1 MNGESDTPQRIDI
14 SSFSWPEVTAG
25 ADLAALVTAHVELV
39 DGDVVVITSKV
50 VSKAEGRVQPGGRPQ
65 AVAREL
71 TRVVARRGP
80 NVIAQTRHG
89 LVMAAAGV
97 DASNVDSGSVVTL
110 PRDPDESAR
119 RLREALFERTGCNVA
134 VVVTDTAGRAWR
146 NGQTD
151 MAIGCAGIPPLVDLA
166 GTVDRYGNVLSV
178 TAPADAD
185 EIAAAADLVKG
196 KTTGRPVAVVRG
208 LRSRVL
214 PPGVPGPGAAT
225 LVRGSDDDLFGLG
238 SRDAVVAA
246 SLRVDPVALSSFPQ
260 RIESDPDPFDR
271 LTSQCE
277 HVRIASNPQHDA
289 PGVSGA
295 ATWLVQIEVCHPTD
309 PEDWVEVGALSER
322 VRTLA
327 AANRLTAQ
335 EPAPAADTSGPG
347 WRIVSRTAWSVA

>member
-1 MNGESDTPQRIDI
+1 MTGEQETPQRIEI
-14 SSFSWPEVTAG
+14 SAFSWPEVTAG
-25 ADLAALVTAHVELV
+25 ADLAALVAADVDLL

-50 VSKAEGRVQPGGRPQ
+50 VSKAEGRVQPGGRPH
-65 AVAREL
+65 AVDREL

-110 PRDPDESAR
+110 PGDPDESAR
-119 RLREALFERTGCNVA
+119 RLRDALLERTGCNVA
-134 VVVTDTAGRAWR
+134 VIVTDTAGRAWR

-166 GTVDRYGNVLSV
+166 GTLDRYGNVLSV
-178 TAPADAD
+178 TAPAYAD
-185 EIAAAADLVKG
+185 EIAGAADLVKG

-208 LRSRVL
+208 LRHRVL

-225 LVRGSDDDLFGLG
+225 LVRPSDDDLFGLG

-246 SLRVDPVALSSFPQ
+246 SLRVDPAALSSFPR
-260 RIESDPDPFDR
+260 RIESDPDPFDS
-271 LTSQCE
+271 LTSRCE
-277 HVRIASNPQHDA
+277 HVRIASTRQPD
-289 PGVSGA
+289 PRGGSGL
-295 ATWLVQIEVCHPTD
+295 ATWLVRIEICDPIG
-309 PEDWVEVGALSER
+309 PEDWIEVGALSER

-335 EPAPAADTSGPG
+335 QPARAATSGPG

>member
-1 MNGESDTPQRIDI
+1 MSGEPETPQRIEI

-25 ADLAALVTAHVELV
+25 ADLAALVAAEVDLL

-50 VSKAEGRVQPGGRPQ
+50 VSKAEGRVQPGGRPH
-65 AVAREL
+65 AVDGEL

-110 PRDPDESAR
+110 PGDPDESAR
-119 RLREALFERTGCNVA
+119 RLREALLERTGCNVA
-134 VVVTDTAGRAWR
+134 VIVTDTAGRAWR

-166 GTVDRYGNVLSV
+166 GTLDRYGNVLSV
-178 TAPADAD
+178 TAPAYAD
-185 EIAAAADLVKG
+185 EIAGAADLVKG

-208 LRSRVL
+208 LRHRVL
-214 PPGVPGPGAAT
+214 PSGVPGPGAAT
-225 LVRGSDDDLFGLG
+225 LVRRSDDDLFGLG

-246 SLRVDPVALSSFPQ
+246 SLRVDPAALSSFPR
-260 RIESDPDPFDR
+260 RIESDPDPFDS
-271 LTSQCE
+271 LTSRCE
-277 HVRIASNPQHDA
+277 HVRIACIRQPD
-289 PGVSGA
+289 PRGGSGS
-295 ATWLVQIEVCHPTD
+295 ATWLVQIEICDPIG
-309 PEDWVEVGALSER
+309 PEDWIEVGALSER

-335 EPAPAADTSGPG
+335 QPTRAATSGPG

>member
-1 MNGESDTPQRIDI
+1 MTRQPATPQRIEI
-14 SSFSWPEVTAG
+14 SSFSWPEIAAG
-25 ADLAALVTAHVELV
+25 DDLAALVAAEVGLL

-50 VSKAEGRVQPGGRPQ
+50 VSKAEGRVRPGGRPQ
-65 AVAREL
+65 TVEREL

-110 PRDPDESAR
+110 PGDPDESAR
-119 RLREALFERTGCNVA
+119 GLREALFERTGCNVA
-134 VVVTDTAGRAWR
+134 VIITDTAGRAWR

-166 GTVDRYGNVLSV
+166 GTLDRYGNVLSV

-185 EIAAAADLVKG
+185 EIAGAADLVKG
-196 KTTGRPVAVVRG
+196 KTSGRPVAVVRG
-208 LRSRVL
+208 LRDRVL
-214 PPGVPGPGAAT
+214 PPGVAGPGAAT

-246 SLRVDPVALSSFPQ
+246 SLRIDPVALSSFP
-260 RIESDPDPFDR
+260 RRVESDPDPFDS
-271 LTSQCE
+271 LTSRRG
-277 HVRIASNPQHDA
+277 HVRIASTRQPDPRGG
-289 PGVSGA
+289 PGP
-295 ATWLVQIEVCHPTD
+295 ATWLVQIEICDPAD
-309 PEDWVEVGALSER
+309 PEDWIEVGALSER

-327 AANRLTAQ
+327 AANRLTAR
-335 EPAPAADTSGPG
+335 ELAPAGAGAPG

>member
-1 MNGESDTPQRIDI
+1 MTGEPATPQRIEI
-14 SSFSWPEVTAG
+14 SAFPWPEVTVG
-25 ADLAALVTAHVELV
+25 ADLGALVAAGVELT

-50 VSKAEGRVQPGGRPQ
+50 VSKAEGRVQPGARTQ
-65 AVAREL
+65 AVDREL

-97 DASNVDSGSVVTL
+97 DASNVASGSVVTL
-110 PRDPDESAR
+110 PADPDESAR
-119 RLREALFERTGCNVA
+119 RLREALYDRTGYNVA

-166 GTVDRYGNVLSV
+166 GTLDRYGNRLSV

-185 EIAAAADLVKG
+185 EIAGAADLVKG

-214 PPGVPGPGAAT
+214 APGVHGPGAAA

-246 SLRVDPVALSSFPQ
+246 ALRVDAVALSCFPR
-260 RIESDPDPFDR
+260 RIGSDPDPFDA
-271 LTSQCE
+271 LTTE
-277 HVRIASNPQHDA
+277 RAHVRIASTREPE
-289 PGVSGA
+289 PRGGA
-295 ATWLVQIEVCHPTD
+295 GPATWRVQIDICLPAD
-309 PEDWVEVGALSER
+309 PEDWIEVGALSER
-322 VRTLA
+322 VRSLA
-327 AANRLTAQ
+327 AANRLTGQ
-335 EPAPAADTSGPG
+335 ELPAAGTSGSG
-347 WRIVSRTAWSVA
+347 WQIVSRIAWSVA

>member
-1 MNGESDTPQRIDI
+1 MTEERDTPQRIEI

-25 ADLAALVTAHVELV
+25 ADLAALVAAEVELL

-50 VSKAEGRVQPGGRPQ
+50 VSKAEGRVRPGERPQ
-65 AVAREL
+65 AVDREL

-110 PRDPDESAR
+110 PGDPDGSAR
-119 RLREALFERTGCNVA
+119 RLREALLERTGRNVA
-134 VVVTDTAGRAWR
+134 VIVTDTAGRAWR

-166 GTVDRYGNVLSV
+166 GTLDRYGNVLSV

-185 EIAAAADLVKG
+185 EIAGAADLVKG

-208 LRSRVL
+208 LRDRVL
-214 PPGVPGPGAAT
+214 PRGVPGPGAAT
-225 LVRGSDDDLFGLG
+225 LVRRSDDDLFGLG

-246 SLRVDPVALSSFPQ
+246 SLRLDPAALSSFPR
-260 RIESDPDPFDR
+260 RIESDPDPFDSLMSR
-271 LTSQCE
+271 RE
-277 HVRIASNPQHDA
+277 HVRIAIRESA
-289 PGVSGA
+289 ARCGPGSA
-295 ATWLVQIEVCHPTD
+295 AWLVQIEICDPAG
-309 PEDWVEVGALSER
+309 PEDWIEVGALSER

-335 EPAPAADTSGPG
+335 QLAPAAAIGPG